1 MTAAMS
7 MQTLAM
13 FALVAFA
20 VGGVIWVFV
29 YPIISG
35 ERHVE
40 LRQQSVTRAEP
51 AAARVA
57 AGRANPKARREQIEE
72 SIKELELRQKKAKNV
87 PLPLRISQA
96 GLSWS
101 KRQFIIASAVVGV
114 VLFAAGY
121 MMSGSPLIAAGL
133 GFAGGFGIPRWLL
146 TFLKKRREGKFLYN
160 FPDAVDVIVRGVKAG
175 LPLGDCLRII
185 ANEAQEPVRSE
196 FQTVVESQQ
205 IGISMGDACQKL
217 YERMPLPE
225 ANFFGIVVGIQQ
237 KSGGNLSEALAN
249 LSRVLR
255 DRKKM
260 KAKIQAMSMEAK
272 ASAVIIAALPF
283 CVMILVYITS
293 PNYIELLWT
302 HPTGRFMM
310 ACCAVW
316 MSMGIFVMKKMINF
330 DF

>member
-1 MTAAMS
+1 MS
-7 MQTLAM
+7 MQILAIA
-13 FALVAFA
+13 FLAALAA
-20 VGGVIWVFV
+20 GGVIWVFV
-29 YPIISG
+29 YPILSG
-35 ERHVE
+35 ERKAE
-40 LRQQSVTRAEP
+40 LRQQSFVRSDSGRVVP
-51 AAARVA
+51 ASS
-57 AGRANPKARREQIEE
+57 GRGPKVRREQVEE
-72 SIKELELRQKKAKNV
+72 TLKELELRQKKLKN
-87 PLPLRISQA
+87 LPLAMRISQA

-101 KRQFIIASAVVGV
+101 KRQFIIVSVVIGAALFVGGFV
-114 VLFAAGY
+114 V
-121 MMSGSPLIAAGL
+121 SGNILVAAGL
-133 GFAGGFGIPRWLL
+133 GFAGGFGLPRWLL
-146 TFLKKRREGKFLYN
+146 IFLKKRREDKFLFN

-185 ANEAQEPVRSE
+185 ATEAQEPVRSE
-196 FQTVVESQQ
+196 FRTVVESQT
-205 IGISMGDACQKL
+205 IGIPMGEACGKL

-237 KSGGNLSEALAN
+237 RSGGNLSEALGN

-283 CVMILVYITS
+283 CVMLLVYITS

-310 ACCAVW
+310 ACCALW
-316 MSMGIFVMKKMINF
+316 MSIGVFVMKKMINF